1 MNKLLTY
8 LIIFSGLLLIPIME
22 VMAQENPDVVVVT
35 TEGSG
40 NTRQAAI
47 NDALA
52 LAVSQ
57 VNGITISANENSNVT
72 SADVSTSSSYESA
85 NVMAGRVDTQGKVK
99 AKKRQYKEGSEVP
112 EKDVAELEGNS
123 SQSVQA
129 ATASAGAQR
138 SNFQGTANVSN
149 RGINTSTKGQIQS
162 FKLISSSQTEAG
174 YQVTV
179 EASVFSAAARD
190 RRVKSEQRESA
201 LAREKSRQA
210 SDKRRAAEA
219 RARAAADRRAAAEA
233 LAKAEEEKRLAEEAR
248 QKRIAEAKIEAQ
260 KKKDALREEIKNR
273 KREQAMDDDW

>member
-8 LIIFSGLLLIPIME
+8 LIIFSGLLLIPIMD
-22 VMAQENPDVVVVT
+22 VIAQENPDVVVVT

-57 VNGITISANENSNVT
+57 VNGISISANENSNVT

-149 RGINTSTKGQIQS
+149 RGINTSTKGQVQS

-179 EASVFSAAARD
+179 EASVFFCCC
-190 RRVKSEQRESA
+190 
-201 LAREKSRQA
+201 
-210 SDKRRAAEA
+210 
-219 RARAAADRRAAAEA
+219 
-233 LAKAEEEKRLAEEAR
+233 
-248 QKRIAEAKIEAQ
+248 
-260 KKKDALREEIKNR
+260 
-273 KREQAMDDDW
+273 

>member
-8 LIIFSGLLLIPIME
+8 LIIFSGLLLIPIMD

-72 SADVSTSSSYESA
+72 SADVSASSSYESA

-112 EKDVAELEGNS
+112 
-123 SQSVQA
+123 
-129 ATASAGAQR
+129 
-138 SNFQGTANVSN
+138 
-149 RGINTSTKGQIQS
+149 
-162 FKLISSSQTEAG
+162 
-174 YQVTV
+174 
-179 EASVFSAAARD
+179 
-190 RRVKSEQRESA
+190 
-201 LAREKSRQA
+201 
-210 SDKRRAAEA
+210 
-219 RARAAADRRAAAEA
+219 
-233 LAKAEEEKRLAEEAR
+233 
-248 QKRIAEAKIEAQ
+248 
-260 KKKDALREEIKNR
+260 
-273 KREQAMDDDW
+273 

>member
-1 MNKLLTY
+1 
-8 LIIFSGLLLIPIME
+8 
-22 VMAQENPDVVVVT
+22 
-35 TEGSG
+35 
-40 NTRQAAI
+40 
-47 NDALA
+47 
-52 LAVSQ
+52 
-57 VNGITISANENSNVT
+57 
-72 SADVSTSSSYESA
+72 
-85 NVMAGRVDTQGKVK
+85 MAGRVDTQGKVK

-149 RGINTSTKGQIQS
+149 RGINTSTKGQVQS

-179 EASVFSAAARD
+179 EASVFSAAAKD